1 MIDEAGQVQ
10 SQIGKT
16 QRLIEDL
23 GRKVVESQGDD
34 MSHYKDLQDD
44 LHSAEKKLSALLKQV
59 RFLTRNERFIL
70 D

>member
-1 MIDEAGQVQ
+1 MIDEANQVQ

-16 QRLIEDL
+16 RRLIEDL

-44 LHSAEKKLSALLKQV
+44 LHSAEKKLSALLKQF
-59 RFLTRNERFIL
+59 RLLTCKERFIL

>member
-1 MIDEAGQVQ
+1 MKDKANQVQ

-16 QRLIEDL
+16 RRQIEDL
-23 GRKVVESQGDD
+23 RRKVVESQGDD

-44 LHSAEKKLSALLKQV
+44 LHSTEKKLSALLKQF
-59 RFLTRNERFIL
+59 RFLTRNESFIL